1 METKAALLA
10 AKLQKQ
16 LHPVYLVWG
25 NEPLQRTESI
35 DAIRQRAREQGY
47 TERTVLSPEGTGFD
61 WGQLSMAAANLSMFS
76 SQHLIELRLP
86 GLPGQQGARVL
97 TAHAAKPPTDVLLL
111 VLMPILLDT
120 RTRKTAWYKALSGCG
135 LSVAAR
141 TIPATELPDWILQ
154 RGQRK
159 GLKLDP
165 AAATFI
171 AERTEGNLLA
181 AHQELERLTLLNIA
195 EITPE
200 QLMREV
206 ADSAR
211 FNVFDMLEAALA
223 GRLRRAIHMLNGL
236 QQEGTDPMAVY
247 GATIWEI
254 RRLCKLWQG
263 DQIPDAATLGRN
275 NIWGTRRNAVHH
287 ALKRGPGFAHQ
298 LLASALCVE
307 RTLKST
313 DREEGWRALHWLLLK
328 LCGQQVPPGALH
340 PNRNR

>member
-1 METKAALLA
+1 METRAALLA
-10 AKLQKQ
+10 AKLQKK

-25 NEPLQRTESI
+25 DEPLQRTESI

-47 TERTVLSPEGTGFD
+47 TERTVLSPEGASFD
-61 WGQLSMAAANLSMFS
+61 WGQLRLAADNLSLFASKRM
-76 SQHLIELRLP
+76 IELRLP
-86 GLPGQQGARVL
+86 GLPGRDGARIL
-97 TAHAAKPPTDVLLL
+97 AAHATNPPTDVLLL
-111 VLMPILLDT
+111 VLIPIHLDT
-120 RTRKTAWYKALSGCG
+120 RTRKTAWYKALNACG
-135 LSVAAR
+135 ISVAAR
-141 TIPATELPDWILQ
+141 PIPAMELPNWLLK
-154 RGQRK
+154 RGRDR

-181 AHQELERLTLLNIA
+181 AHQELERLTLLNA
-195 EITPE
+195 TDITPE
-200 QLMREV
+200 QLMREI

-223 GRLRRAIHMLNGL
+223 GQLRRAIHMLDGL

-263 DQIPDAATLGRN
+263 DQFPDAATLTRN
-275 NIWGTRRNAVHH
+275 GIWGTRRSAVQC

-298 LLASALCVE
+298 LLATALCVE

-328 LCGQQVPPGALH
+328 LCGQHAPPGALH
-340 PNRNR
+340 PNRTR